1 MKHPIQSALFL
12 CVILLAVFVGQTS
25 PGQEILQSD
34 ASALFSITN
43 QSLRLAV
50 SRLQVNGTMNL
61 FGQPQAICQVGTNES
76 RVLGIGESIQGLVVT
91 DIKPDGHVIFQVGD
105 QFLSVRLS
113 TVELT
118 TVSTPNVDTGMNSAL
133 VFLPGNPNPVSEPQ
147 HGEDWASNI
156 SNFAKLQ
163 DDPEFEAAVM
173 ERIRSG
179 DIP

>member
-12 CVILLAVFVGQTS
+12 CVLLSVVCIGQTS
-25 PGQEILQSD
+25 PGQEIRQAN
-34 ASALFSITN
+34 ASALSSITN

-61 FGQPQAICQVGTNES
+61 FGQPQAICQVGTNDS
-76 RVLGIGESIQGLVVT
+76 RVLGIGESIQGLVVRE
-91 DIKPDGHVIFQVGD
+91 IKPDGHVIFQAGD
-105 QFLSVRLS
+105 QSLSVRLS

-118 TVSTPNVDTGMNSAL
+118 AVSTPNVEPATNSAL

-147 HGEDWASNI
+147 HGEDWVSNI

-163 DDPEFEAAVM
+163 DDPEFLTAVQA
-173 ERIRSG
+173 RIQSG

>member
-1 MKHPIQSALFL
+1 MKQTKSTLFL
-12 CVILLAVFVGQTS
+12 CVILLAVFTGQSS
-25 PGQEILQSD
+25 PGQEVRQSD
-34 ASALFSITN
+34 ASVLSSITN
-43 QSLRLAV
+43 QNLRLAV

-61 FGQPQAICQVGTNES
+61 FGQPQALCQVGTNES

-118 TVSTPNVDTGMNSAL
+118 TVSSPIVEQSTNTVQ
-133 VFLPGNPNPVSEPQ
+133 VFLSGNPNPVSEPQ

-156 SNFAKLQ
+156 LNFAKLQ
-163 DDPEFEAAVM
+163 DDPEFLAAVQ